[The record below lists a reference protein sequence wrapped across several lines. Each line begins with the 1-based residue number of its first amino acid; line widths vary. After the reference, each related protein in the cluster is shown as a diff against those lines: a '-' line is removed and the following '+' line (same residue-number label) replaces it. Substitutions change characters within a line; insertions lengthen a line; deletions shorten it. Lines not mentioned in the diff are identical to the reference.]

1 MIKLVIL
8 KYTKQKQTEN
18 KTNKSTN
25 KNHSVHLDPKKNCEP
40 TPGTSGATT
49 RHQPCTTIGK

>member
-1 MIKLVIL
+1 MIKLIII
-8 KYTKQKQTEN
+8 KYIKQNQTEN

-25 KNHSVHLDPKKNCEP
+25 KNHSVHLDPKQNCTP
-40 TPGTSGATT
+40 APGTSKAST